1 LREHIGLLALDIAEW
16 GRVLGVIQSDEGLGF
31 TLTELSHDGSPRAC
45 SAALLLTTLLRLQ
58 PSATEKAAN
67 TALTSALFGGL
78 LIGSYDIRVGTQ
90 APQPI
95 GLERL
100 PDALLDTL
108 FRLIRLARR
117 LVDLSREEKRS

>member
-1 LREHIGLLALDIAEW
+1 
-16 GRVLGVIQSDEGLGF
+16 LGVIQSDEDLGF

-58 PSATEKAAN
+58 PSATEQATEAAK
-67 TALTSALFGGL
+67 LTSALFGGL
-78 LIGSYDIRVGTQ
+78 LIGSYDIRLGTQ
-90 APQPI
+90 TPQPI

-100 PDALLDTL
+100 PDALLDSL

-117 LVDLSREEKRS
+117 LVDLSREEKR